1 MNRSHYPSIDKLWC
15 SCCSAEEFLH
25 REVLDKA
32 SNTSDR
38 ERLEQELAA
47 IEKAQCAMDF
57 VAMHVIKVAAG
68 TVGHGVLGVGVL
80 PGLAVAGSL
89 RLTGIDAVPVRSGF
103 QVPFTLH
110 IAPDGLNKALSILK
124 IQCGEAYVAIHGGA
138 SQNTPCEVYLS
149 DVPIRDIVRC
159 DWSPGHDRS
168 LSRWGD
174 RVLTLPHPPP
184 RNHGMLRIDLV
195 PSELVAALESSARA
209 AFPGCL
215 KPLIRVMREI
225 PLDDCATLDYLRSA
239 AGGGMLR
246 KYTNLAF
253 EERRINS
260 FQDFAALICQYD
272 RTELPY
278 YIMEPHSA
286 AIAHQLWC
294 LAYLETHISTPSLR
308 SGSGC
313 AT

>member
-1 MNRSHYPSIDKLWC
+1 MNRSHYPSIDKLRR
-15 SCCSAEEFLH
+15 SCGSAEEFL
-25 REVLDKA
+25 RGEVLDKV
-32 SNTSDR
+32 SNTSGR

-57 VAMHVIKVAAG
+57 VAMHVIKVAVG
-68 TVGHGVLGVGVL
+68 TVGHGIVGVGVL
-80 PGLAVAGSL
+80 PGMAVAGAL
-89 RLTGIDAVPVRSGF
+89 RLTGINASPIHCGF

-124 IQCGEAYVAIHGGA
+124 IQCGEAYVAIHGGT
-138 SQNTPCEVYLS
+138 SQNTPCEVHLS
-149 DVPIRDIVRC
+149 DVPIRDIARC
-159 DWSPGHDRS
+159 DWGPGRDRS

-195 PSELVAALESSARA
+195 PSELVAALETAARA

-225 PLDDCATLDYLRSA
+225 PLDDCAPLDFLNGP
-239 AGGGMLR
+239 AGGRMLR
-246 KYTNLAF
+246 MYASLAL
-253 EERRINS
+253 EERRISS

-272 RTELPY
+272 RSGLPY
-278 YIMEPHSA
+278 YIREPHST

-294 LAYLETHISTPSLR
+294 LSYLETHISTPVLGL
-308 SGSGC
+308 GSGY
-313 AT
+313 TT

>member
-1 MNRSHYPSIDKLWC
+1 MNRSHYPSIDKLWR
-15 SCCSAEEFLH
+15 SCGSVEEFLR
-25 REVLDKA
+25 REVLDKTPN
-32 SNTSDR
+32 SSDR

-47 IEKAQCAMDF
+47 IERAQCAMDF

-89 RLTGIDAVPVRSGF
+89 RLTGIDAPPVYAGF
-103 QVPFTLH
+103 QPPFTLH
-110 IAPDGLNKALSILK
+110 IAPGVLDKALAILK
-124 IQCGEAYVAIHGGA
+124 WKLGEACVAIFGGA
-138 SQNTPCEVYLS
+138 SSKDVCEVYLS
-149 DVPIRDIVRC
+149 DVPIRDIARC
-159 DWSPGHDRS
+159 DWGPGRDRS

-174 RVLTLPHPPP
+174 RVLTLPNPPP

-195 PSELVAALESSARA
+195 PSELVAALESSAHA
-209 AFPGCL
+209 AFPGCP

>member
-1 MNRSHYPSIDKLWC
+1 MNRSHYPSIDKLRRSC
-15 SCCSAEEFLH
+15 SSAEEFLR
-25 REVLDKA
+25 REVLDKV
-32 SNTSDR
+32 SSTSDR

-57 VAMHVIKVAAG
+57 VAMHVIKIAVG
-68 TVGHGVLGVGVL
+68 TVCHGILGVGVL

-89 RLTGIDAVPVRSGF
+89 RLTGIDAAPVRSGF

-110 IAPDGLNKALSILK
+110 IAPDGLDKALSILK
-124 IQCGEAYVAIHGGA
+124 IQCGEEYVAIHGGA

-149 DVPIRDIVRC
+149 DVPIRDIARC
-159 DWSPGHDRS
+159 DWGPGRNRS

-174 RVLTLPHPPP
+174 RILTLPHPPL

-195 PSELVAALESSARA
+195 SSELVAALESSARA

-225 PLDDCATLDYLRSA
+225 PLDDCATLDFLNGPV
-239 AGGGMLR
+239 GGKMLR
-246 KYTNLAF
+246 MFASLAL
-253 EERRINS
+253 EERRISS
-260 FQDFAALICQYD
+260 FQDFAALICQCD
-272 RTELPY
+272 RTGLPY
-278 YIMEPHSA
+278 YIREPHSI

-294 LAYLETHISTPSLR
+294 LAYLETHISTPVL
-308 SGSGC
+308 GLGGGC

>member
-1 MNRSHYPSIDKLWC
+1 MNRSHYPGIDKLWH
-15 SCCSAEEFLH
+15 SYGSADEFLR
-25 REVLDKA
+25 REALDKA

-38 ERLEQELAA
+38 ERLLQELTE

-68 TVGHGVLGVGVL
+68 TVGHGIVGVGVL

-89 RLTGIDAVPVRSGF
+89 RLTGIDATPVHAGF

-110 IAPDGLNKALSILK
+110 IAPDGLNKVLSILK
-124 IQCGEAYVAIHGGA
+124 FRCGEACVAIFGGA
-138 SQNTPCEVYLS
+138 SSKDVCEVYLS
-149 DVPIRDIVRC
+149 DVPIRDIARC
-159 DWSPGHDRS
+159 DWGPGHDRS

-195 PSELVAALESSARA
+195 SSELVAALESSARA

-225 PLDDCATLDYLRSA
+225 PLDDRATLDYLSSV
-239 AGGGMLR
+239 AGGRMLR
-246 KYTNLAF
+246 KYTNLAL
-253 EERRINS
+253 EERRISS
-260 FQDFAALICQYD
+260 FQDFASLICQYD

-294 LAYLETHISTPSLR
+294 LAYFETHISTSVL
-308 SGSGC
+308 
-313 AT
+313 